1 MTKVAIILSTYNGEK
16 FIKEQLDSI
25 LNQTYKDFDLII
37 RDDGSSDKTKEIIQ
51 RFAKICERV
60 EIILGE
66 NYGAA
71 RSYIELLS
79 IASKE
84 YKYYA
89 FADQDDYWLEDKL
102 FVAIDKIK
110 NDENVPCL
118 YHSRQILVDKN
129 RNYLKISGH
138 YIERGYTAF
147 PCDNNVTGCTVVFNN
162 CLMRQLKKY
171 KPQKVIM
178 HDGWVKD
185 VALLTGGR
193 IIFDE
198 TPHIEYRQHENNCVG
213 AKKDLFSSAKRK
225 IKHVKKNKGNYLA
238 VWQGLLEGYYSEM
251 NEENHDMLRRLVQ
264 YQKSIGN
271 KLAIIFSPK
280 IMKGRFS
287 KNAMVSV
294 LFLFN
299 MM

>member
-1 MTKVAIILSTYNGEK
+1 MEKVCVLMSTYNGEK
-16 FIKEQLDSI
+16 YIEDQINSI
-25 LNQTYKDFDLII
+25 LAQKNVEVYLLI
-37 RDDGSSDKTKEIIQ
+37 RDDGSNDQTKEIIQ
-51 RFAKICERV
+51 RYAQISERV
-60 EIILGE
+60 DVILGE

-71 RSYIELLS
+71 RSFIELLS
-79 IASKE
+79 IVSKE

-102 FVAIDKIK
+102 FVAIERIK
-110 NDENVPCL
+110 KDEGIPCL

-162 CLMRQLKKY
+162 CLMGRLKKY

-185 VALLTGGR
+185 VALLTGGK
-193 IIFDE
+193 IFFDE
-198 TPHIEYRQHENNCVG
+198 TPHIEYRQHDNNCVG
-213 AKKDLFSSAKRK
+213 AKRDLFSSAKRK
-225 IKHVKKNKGNYLA
+225 IKHVTKNKGNYLA
-238 VWQGLLEGYYSEM
+238 VWQGLLEGYHSEM
-251 NEENHDMLRRLVQ
+251 NEENYAMLEQLVK
-264 YQKSIGN
+264 YQKSLGN
-271 KLAIIFSPK
+271 KLGIIFSPK
-280 IMKGRFS
+280 IMRGRFS
-287 KNAMVSV
+287 KNMMVSL
-294 LFLFN
+294 LFLFD